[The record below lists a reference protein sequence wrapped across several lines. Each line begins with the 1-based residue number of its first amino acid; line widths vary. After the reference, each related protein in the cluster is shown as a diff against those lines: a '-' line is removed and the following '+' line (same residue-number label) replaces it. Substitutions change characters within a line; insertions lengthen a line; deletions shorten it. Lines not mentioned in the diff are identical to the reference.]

1 MMSAG
6 ALLMTIDPLSVL
18 FWTLAMLAGWRAV
31 QDNGSTRDWL
41 WTGLWMGLGFLS
53 KYTQLFQLLCWAC
66 FFLFWPPARKHLCRP
81 GPYLA
86 LLVNL
91 LCTLPVVIW
100 NAQRK
105 WVTLSHLADRADL
118 HREWHPIKY
127 FSEFILGQFGLLNPI
142 FFVAMIWA
150 TVAFWRRRRHDPKL
164 VYFFSM
170 GAPLFL
176 CYLLFSF
183 RSRVL
188 PNWIAP
194 AVLPLF
200 CVMAIYWDAQWR
212 LGADKLRG
220 WLRAGLAVGFT
231 LVALAH
237 NTDLVQKVSGRYL
250 PVKLDPLHRI
260 RAWDEVATVAGDARQ
275 QLLTEGKPVFIIGDT
290 YQLTG
295 IISFYL
301 PEAKACVTEEPL
313 VYCRSSTSPENQFY
327 FWPGYGDRKGQSAIY
342 VVELSRDEIQPQP
355 SPPRLASE
363 FESVTDLG
371 IHNVLYHGQVCRPL
385 QLFACRGLK

>member
-1 MMSAG
+1 
-6 ALLMTIDPLSVL
+6 VL

-31 QDNGSTRDWL
+31 QGEGSTRYWL

-66 FFLFWPPARKHLCRP
+66 FFLLWPPARKHLRRS

-105 WVTLSHLADRADL
+105 WVTVSHLADRADL

-150 TVAFWRRRRHDPKL
+150 AIAFWKRRRHDPKL
-164 VYFFSM
+164 VFFFSM

-200 CVMAIYWDAQWR
+200 CVMVIYWDAQWR
-212 LGADKLRG
+212 LGAEKLRG
-220 WLRAGLAVGFT
+220 WLTAGLTVGFT
-231 LVALAH
+231 LVVFAH
-237 NTDLVQKVSGRYL
+237 NTDLVQKVTGRFL

-260 RAWDEVATVAGDARQ
+260 RVWDEVAKVAGDARQ
-275 QLLTEGKPVFIIGDT
+275 QLLAEGMPVFIIGDT

-301 PEAKACVTEEPL
+301 PEAKARVT
-313 VYCRSSTSPENQFY
+313 
-327 FWPGYGDRKGQSAIY
+327 
-342 VVELSRDEIQPQP
+342 
-355 SPPRLASE
+355 
-363 FESVTDLG
+363 
-371 IHNVLYHGQVCRPL
+371 
-385 QLFACRGLK
+385 

>member
-1 MMSAG
+1 M
-6 ALLMTIDPLSVL
+6 
-18 FWTLAMLAGWRAV
+18 
-31 QDNGSTRDWL
+31 
-41 WTGLWMGLGFLS
+41 
-53 KYTQLFQLLCWAC
+53 
-66 FFLFWPPARKHLCRP
+66 
-81 GPYLA
+81 
-86 LLVNL
+86 
-91 LCTLPVVIW
+91 
-100 NAQRK
+100 
-105 WVTLSHLADRADL
+105 
-118 HREWHPIKY
+118 
-127 FSEFILGQFGLLNPI
+127 
-142 FFVAMIWA
+142 
-150 TVAFWRRRRHDPKL
+150 RRRHDPKL

-200 CVMAIYWDAQWR
+200 CVMVIYWDAQWR
-212 LGADKLRG
+212 LGAEKLRG
-220 WLRAGLAVGFT
+220 WLTAGLTVGFT
-231 LVALAH
+231 LVVFAH
-237 NTDLVQKVSGRYL
+237 NTDLVQKVTGRFL

-260 RAWDEVATVAGDARQ
+260 RVWDEVAKVAGDARQ
-275 QLLTEGKPVFIIGDT
+275 QLLAEGMPVFIIGDT

-301 PEAKACVTEEPL
+301 PEAKARVTEEPL
-313 VYCRSSTSPENQFY
+313 AYCRSSASPENQFY
-327 FWPGYGDRKGQSAIY
+327 FWPGYGERKGQNAIY
-342 VVELSRDEIQPQP
+342 VVELSRDEIQSQP
-355 SPPRLASE
+355 APPGLASA